1 VVYKSGLL
9 DAAQPPEAAFRQTS
23 SLMYDPPGW
32 VVGRDGD
39 VEAAVELL
47 LGQRDQRDAQVLAV
61 TGAAGVGKTT
71 LARMVFN
78 DARVQEHFDLTMWDW
93 VGDCRDDGGG
103 GRFGTNAVLRSVVE
117 AAADARCACP
127 NA

>member
-39 VEAAVELL
+39 VEAVVELL

-61 TGAAGVGKTT
+61 TGAAGVGKTALT
-71 LARMVFN
+71 RMVFN
-78 DARVQEHFDLTMWDW
+78 DAGVQEKMTARRKNGAGRRISGAGHGL
-93 VGDCRDDGGG
+93 
-103 GRFGTNAVLRSVVE
+103 GRFFPSA
-117 AAADARCACP
+117 
-127 NA
+127 

>member
-1 VVYKSGLL
+1 MVYKSGLL
-9 DAAQPPEAAFRQTS
+9 DAAQPPEALFRQTN

-47 LGQRDQRDAQVLAV
+47 LDQRDQRDAQVLAV
-61 TGAAGVGKTT
+61 MGGAGLGKTT

-78 DARVQEHFDLTMWDW
+78 DARVQEKMT
-93 VGDCRDDGGG
+93 V
-103 GRFGTNAVLRSVVE
+103 
-117 AAADARCACP
+117 
-127 NA
+127 